1 MKYNLR
7 LIFAKTKK
15 MTFSD
20 LNLNRFL
27 LDALTEMGFE
37 TPTPIQ
43 EKAFSVIMS
52 SKDMVGIAQTGT
64 GKTFAYLLPILRQL
78 TYSEQKQP
86 RVLIVVPTR
95 ELVVQVI
102 QEIENLTPYINVR
115 FAGVYGGTNLNKQ
128 KQLVYEG
135 QDILVATPG
144 RLLDLALDGILKL
157 KQIQKLVIDEV
168 DEMMNLGFRS
178 QLITLLDLL
187 PKKRQN
193 ILFSATLT
201 QEVNDLLQDFFKSP
215 IKIEVAASG
224 SPLDTIKQLAY
235 PVPNFYT
242 KVNFL
247 VNLLQDKTTFN
258 KVLVFVKNKKQAN
271 ILYEEL
277 EIALPNDADVIH
289 SNKTQNYRL
298 RSVKNFEMGF
308 FNILI
313 ATDIIARGLDLT
325 DVSHVINFDIPKE
338 PENYIH
344 RIGRTGRAE
353 QEGIAISFFN
363 EEEAEYLGE
372 IEILMNKEIEVLDL
386 PENIEISTRLI
397 DEEMPK
403 VEPESKNAKRIITEP
418 SGPAFHEKK
427 EKNQKKNLGG
437 SYRREIAK
445 KYKKPKTR
453 GQKRK

>member
-1 MKYNLR
+1 MS
-7 LIFAKTKK
+7 FT
-15 MTFSD
+15 D
-20 LNLNRFL
+20 LNLNQFL
-27 LDALTEMGFE
+27 LNALNEMGFT

-43 EKAFSVIMS
+43 KKAFSVIMS
-52 SKDMVGIAQTGT
+52 SKDVVGIAQTGT

-78 TYSEQKQP
+78 KYSEQKHP

-95 ELVVQVI
+95 ELVVQVVKD
-102 QEIENLTPYINVR
+102 IESLTPYINVR

-128 KQLVYEG
+128 KQLVYQG
-135 QDILVATPG
+135 QDIIVATPG

-168 DEMMNLGFRS
+168 DEMMNLGFRA

-201 QEVNDLLQDFFKSP
+201 KEVNELLHDFFKSP
-215 IKIEVAASG
+215 TKIEIAVSG
-224 SPLDTIKQLAY
+224 SPLDTIYQLAY

-242 KVNFL
+242 KVIFL
-247 VNLLQDKTTFN
+247 IHLLQDKDTFK

-271 ILYEEL
+271 ILFEEL
-277 EIALPNDADVIH
+277 ENATPRIADVIH

-308 FNILI
+308 FNVLI

-325 DVSHVINFDIPKE
+325 NVSHVINFDIPQE

-353 QEGIAISFFN
+353 QEGNAISFFT
-363 EEEAEYLGE
+363 EEEAEYLAE
-372 IEILMNKEIEVLDL
+372 IEILMNKEINVSDL
-386 PENIEISTRLI
+386 PNNIEISSKLI

-403 VEPESKNAKRIITEP
+403 VAPEIIGKNTTITEP

-427 EKNQKKNLGG
+427 EKNKKVNLGG

>member
-1 MKYNLR
+1 MK
-7 LIFAKTKK
+7 
-15 MTFSD
+15 FSD

-27 LDALTEMGFE
+27 LDALNEMGFE

-43 EKAFSVIMS
+43 EKAFNVIMS
-52 SKDMVGIAQTGT
+52 SRDMVGIAQTGT
-64 GKTFAYLLPILRQL
+64 GKTYAYLLPILRQL
-78 TYSEQKQP
+78 KYSEQKHP

-95 ELVVQVI
+95 ELVVQVV
-102 QEIENLTPYINVR
+102 QEIKNLTPYINVR
-115 FAGVYGGTNLNKQ
+115 YTGVYGGTNLNKQ
-128 KQLVYEG
+128 KQIVYEG
-135 QDILVATPG
+135 QDIIVATPG

-157 KQIQKLVIDEV
+157 KFIQKLVIDEV
-168 DEMMNLGFRS
+168 DEMMNLGFRA
-178 QLITLLDLL
+178 QLTTLLDLL
-187 PKKRQN
+187 PKKRQS

-201 QEVNDLLQDFFKSP
+201 SEVNSILGDFFKSP
-215 IKIEVAASG
+215 VKIEIASSG
-224 SPLDTIKQLAY
+224 SPLDTIKQVAY

-242 KVNFL
+242 KANFL
-247 VNLLQDKTTFN
+247 IHLLQDKETFN

-277 EIALPNDADVIH
+277 ELALPNDADVIH

-298 RSVKNFEMGF
+298 RSVKNFELGF

-325 DVSHVINFDIPKE
+325 NVSHVINFDVPEE

-344 RIGRTGRAE
+344 RIGRTGRAK
-353 QEGIAISFFN
+353 QDGVAISFFN

-372 IEILMNKEIEVLDL
+372 IEVLMNTEIDVEDL
-386 PENIEISTRLI
+386 PDNIDISTRMI

-403 VEPESKNAKRIITEP
+403 VEPEKTHSKKTTDIP

-427 EKNQKKNLGG
+427 EKNKKVNLGG
-437 SYRREIAK
+437 SYRREITK

-453 GQKRK
+453 GQKRKK

>member
-1 MKYNLR
+1 MK
-7 LIFAKTKK
+7 
-15 MTFSD
+15 FSD

-27 LDALTEMGFE
+27 LDALDEMGFE

-43 EKAFSVIMS
+43 EKAFNVIMS
-52 SKDMVGIAQTGT
+52 SKDVVGIAQTGT
-64 GKTFAYLLPILRQL
+64 GKTYAYLLPILRQL
-78 TYSEQKQP
+78 KYSEQKHP

-95 ELVVQVI
+95 ELVVQVVE
-102 QEIENLTPYINVR
+102 EIKNLTPYINVR
-115 FAGVYGGTNLNKQ
+115 YTGVYGGTNLNKQ
-128 KQLVYEG
+128 KQTVYAG
-135 QDILVATPG
+135 QDIIVATPG

-157 KQIQKLVIDEV
+157 KFIQKLVIDEV
-168 DEMMNLGFRS
+168 DEMLNLGFRA
-178 QLITLLDLL
+178 QLITLLDLM

-201 QEVNDLLQDFFKSP
+201 SEVNNLLDDFFKSP
-215 IKIEVAASG
+215 VKIEVASSG

-247 VNLLQDKTTFN
+247 VNLLQDKETFN

-277 EIALPNDADVIH
+277 EEELPRAADVIH

-308 FNILI
+308 FNVLI

-325 DVSHVINFDIPKE
+325 NVSHVINFDVPKE

-353 QEGIAISFFN
+353 QEGVAISFFN

-372 IEILMNKEIEVLDL
+372 IELLMNKEIDVLDM
-386 PENIEISTRLI
+386 PDEVEISSKII

-403 VEPESKNAKRIITEP
+403 TEPEKTRSKKSSDGP

>member
-1 MKYNLR
+1 MN
-7 LIFAKTKK
+7 
-15 MTFSD
+15 FSD

-37 TPTPIQ
+37 TTTPIQ
-43 EKAFSVIMS
+43 EKAFSEIMS
-52 SKDMVGIAQTGT
+52 GKDIVGIAQTGT
-64 GKTFAYLLPILRQL
+64 GKTFAYLLPILKQL
-78 TYSEQKQP
+78 TFSTQKHP
-86 RVLIVVPTR
+86 RVLIIVPTR

-102 QEIENLTPYINVR
+102 KDIENLTPYINVR

-144 RLLDLALDGILKL
+144 RLLDLALDGVLKL
-157 KQIQKLVIDEV
+157 KFIQKFVIDEV
-168 DEMMNLGFRS
+168 DEMMNLGFRP
-178 QLITLLDLL
+178 QLVTLLDLL
-187 PKKRQN
+187 PKKRQS

-201 QEVNDLLQDFFKSP
+201 KEVSGILNQFFKSP
-215 IKIEVAASG
+215 VKIEIASSG

-242 KVNFL
+242 KINFL
-247 VNLLQDKTTFN
+247 VHLLKNKETFT

-271 ILYEEL
+271 ILFEEMEEL
-277 EIALPNDADVIH
+277 LPGETNVIH

-298 RSVKNFEMGF
+298 RAVKNFEKGF

-325 DVSHVINFDIPKE
+325 DVSHVINFNIPEE
-338 PENYIH
+338 PENYMH

-353 QEGIAISFFN
+353 QEGTAISFFT
-363 EEEAEYLGE
+363 EEEADYLGE
-372 IEILMNKEIEVLDL
+372 IELLMNTEIDVLDL
-386 PENIEISTRLI
+386 PETIEISTQKI
-397 DEEMPK
+397 AEEMPK
-403 VEPESKNAKRIITEP
+403 IAPERTGKKTTIAEP
-418 SGPAFHEKK
+418 SGAAFHEKK
-427 EKNQKKNLGG
+427 EKNRRVNLGG

>member
-1 MKYNLR
+1 
-7 LIFAKTKK
+7 
-15 MTFSD
+15 MTFSE

-27 LDALTEMGFE
+27 LNALDEMGL
-37 TPTPIQ
+37 TSPTPIQ

-78 TYSEQKQP
+78 SFSTQKHP

-95 ELVVQVI
+95 ELVVQVV

-128 KQLVYEG
+128 KQTVYQG
-135 QDILVATPG
+135 LDILVATPG

-157 KQIQKLVIDEV
+157 KSIQKLVIDEV
-168 DEMMNLGFRS
+168 DEMLNLGFRP
-178 QLITLLDLL
+178 QLTTLLDLL

-201 QEVNDLLQDFFKSP
+201 KEVDNLLDTFFKSP
-215 IKIEVAASG
+215 VKIEVASSG
-224 SPLDTIKQLAY
+224 SPLDSILQQAY
-235 PVPNFYT
+235 AVPNFYT
-242 KVNFL
+242 KVTFL
-247 VNLLQDKTTFN
+247 SRLLQDTETFK
-258 KVLVFVKNKKQAN
+258 KVLVFVKNKNQAN
-271 ILYEEL
+271 ILFEEL
-277 EIALPNDADVIH
+277 AELFPKKIGVIH

-298 RSVKNFEMGF
+298 RAVENFENGKF
-308 FNILI
+308 STLI

-325 DVSHVINFDIPKE
+325 NVSHVINFHVSKE

-353 QEGIAISFFN
+353 QKGTAISFFT
-363 EEEAEYLGE
+363 EQEADYLGE
-372 IEILMNKEIEVLDL
+372 IELLMDKEITVLDL
-386 PENIEISTRLI
+386 PESIETSSQLI
-397 DEEMPK
+397 DEEMPR
-403 VEPESKNAKRIITEP
+403 VTPEKTSEKRSITTP

-427 EKNQKKNLGG
+427 EKNKRVNLGG

>member
-1 MKYNLR
+1 
-7 LIFAKTKK
+7 
-15 MTFSD
+15 MTFAD

-27 LDALTEMGFE
+27 LNALDEMGFT

-52 SKDMVGIAQTGT
+52 SKDVVGIAQTGT

-78 TYSEQKQP
+78 TYSEQKHP
-86 RVLIVVPTR
+86 RILIVVPTR
-95 ELVVQVI
+95 ELVVQVVKDLAS
-102 QEIENLTPYINVR
+102 LTPYINVR
-115 FAGVYGGTNLNKQ
+115 FTGVYGGTNLNKQ
-128 KQLVYEG
+128 KQIVFQG
-135 QDILVATPG
+135 QDIIVATPG
-144 RLLDLALDGILKL
+144 RLLDLALDGVLKL

-168 DEMMNLGFRS
+168 DEMMNLGFRA

-201 QEVNDLLQDFFKSP
+201 KEVNDLLHDFFKSP
-215 IKIEVAASG
+215 IKIEIAASG
-224 SPLDTIKQLAY
+224 SPLDTINQLAY

-247 VNLLQDKTTFN
+247 VHLLQDKDTFN

-271 ILYEEL
+271 ILHEEL
-277 EIALPNDADVIH
+277 EATLPRIADVIH

-298 RSVKNFEMGF
+298 RSVKNFEKGF
-308 FNILI
+308 FNVLI

-325 DVSHVINFDIPKE
+325 NVSHVINFDIPKE

-353 QEGIAISFFN
+353 QEGTSISFFT
-363 EEEAEYLGE
+363 EEEAELLGE
-372 IEILMNKEIEVLDL
+372 IELLMNKEITVLDL
-386 PENIEISTRLI
+386 PETIEISSKLL

-403 VEPESKNAKRIITEP
+403 VEPEITGKKTTVTEP

-427 EKNQKKNLGG
+427 EKNKKVNLGG

>member
-1 MKYNLR
+1 
-7 LIFAKTKK
+7 

-27 LDALTEMGFE
+27 LNALDEMGFT

-52 SKDMVGIAQTGT
+52 SKDVVGIAQTGT

-78 TYSEQKQP
+78 TYSEQKHP

-102 QEIENLTPYINVR
+102 NDLKKLTPYINVR
-115 FAGVYGGTNLNKQ
+115 FTGVYGGTNLNKQ
-128 KQLVYEG
+128 KQLVYSG

-144 RLLDLALDGILKL
+144 RLLDLTLDGILKL
-157 KQIQKLVIDEV
+157 KHIQKLVIDEV
-168 DEMMNLGFRS
+168 DEMMNLGFRP

-187 PKKRQN
+187 PKNRQS

-201 QEVNDLLQDFFKSP
+201 KEVAGLLDQFFKSP
-215 IKIEVAASG
+215 VKIEIASSG
-224 SPLDTIKQLAY
+224 SPLDTIEQQAY
-235 PVPNFYT
+235 PIPNFYT

-247 VNLLQDKTTFN
+247 IHLLTNKEVFT

-271 ILYEEL
+271 ILFEEL
-277 EIALPNDADVIH
+277 ETLIPGETNVIH

-298 RSVKNFEMGF
+298 RSVKNFEKGF
-308 FNILI
+308 FNVLI

-325 DVSHVINFDIPKE
+325 DVSHVINFNIPEE
-338 PENYIH
+338 PENYMH

-353 QEGIAISFFN
+353 QKGTAISFFT
-363 EEEAEYLGE
+363 EEEADYLGE
-372 IEILMNKEIEVLDL
+372 IELLMNTEIDVYDL
-386 PENIEISTRLI
+386 PETIEISTQQI

-403 VEPESKNAKRIITEP
+403 VEPESVGKKKTITEP
-418 SGPAFHEKK
+418 SGAAFHEKK
-427 EKNQKKNLGG
+427 EKNKRINLGG

>member
-1 MKYNLR
+1 MTIKN
-7 LIFAKTKK
+7 IK
-15 MTFSD
+15 MNFSD

-27 LDALTEMGFE
+27 LDALDEMGFD

-43 EKAFSVIMS
+43 ERAFNIITRGR
-52 SKDMVGIAQTGT
+52 DMVGVAQTGT
-64 GKTFAYLLPILRQL
+64 GKTYAYLLPILRQL
-78 TYSEQKQP
+78 KFSEQKHP
-86 RVLIVVPTR
+86 RVLIIVPTR

-102 QEIENLTPYINVR
+102 DDIKSLTPYINVR

-157 KQIQKLVIDEV
+157 KFIQKLVIDEV
-168 DEMMNLGFRS
+168 DEMMNLGFRY
-178 QLITLLDLL
+178 QLITLQDLL

-201 QEVNDLLQDFFKSP
+201 KEVNELLYDFFKSP
-215 IKIEVAASG
+215 IKVEIASSG
-224 SPLDTIKQLAY
+224 SPLDTIDQNAY

-242 KVNFL
+242 KINFL
-247 VNLLQDKTTFN
+247 VSLLKDESTFN

-277 EIALPNDADVIH
+277 EEILPGKSDVIH

-308 FNILI
+308 FKILI

-325 DVSHVINFDIPKE
+325 NVSHVINFDIPEE

-353 QEGIAISFFN
+353 KEGTSISLFT
-363 EEEAEYLGE
+363 EIEADYLGE
-372 IEILMNKEIEVLDL
+372 IELLMNKEISVHDL
-386 PENIEISTRLI
+386 PEDILISTKLS

-403 VEPESKNAKRIITEP
+403 PPQEIFVKRTIAEP

-427 EKNQKKNLGG
+427 EKNQKRNLGG

>member
-1 MKYNLR
+1 MN
-7 LIFAKTKK
+7 
-15 MTFSD
+15 FSD

-27 LDALTEMGFE
+27 LDALDEMGFT

-43 EKAFSVIMS
+43 EKAFPEIMS
-52 SKDMVGIAQTGT
+52 GRDMIGIAQTGT
-64 GKTFAYLLPILRQL
+64 GKTFAYLLPLLRQL
-78 TYSEQKQP
+78 TFSKQKHP
-86 RVLIVVPTR
+86 RVLIIVPTR
-95 ELVVQVI
+95 ELVVQVVS
-102 QEIENLTPYINVR
+102 EIESLTPYINVR

-128 KQLVYEG
+128 KQLVYDG

-157 KQIQKLVIDEV
+157 KFIQKLVIDEV
-168 DEMMNLGFRS
+168 DEMMNLGFRP

-187 PKKRQN
+187 PKNRQS
-193 ILFSATLT
+193 IMFSATLT
-201 QEVNDLLQDFFKSP
+201 KDVSSILDQFFKSP
-215 IKIEVAASG
+215 IKIEIAASG
-224 SPLDTIKQLAY
+224 SPLDAIKQLAY

-242 KVNFL
+242 KLNFL
-247 VNLLQDKTTFN
+247 VDLLKDKDTFS

-271 ILYEEL
+271 ILFEEL
-277 EIALPNDADVIH
+277 EILLPGETDVIH

-308 FNILI
+308 FKVLI

-325 DVSHVINFDIPKE
+325 NVSHVINFDVPDE

-353 QEGIAISFFN
+353 QEGTAISFFT
-363 EEEAEYLGE
+363 EVEAEYLGE
-372 IEILMNKEIEVLDL
+372 IEFLMNREIEVLDL
-386 PENIEISTRLI
+386 PEEIEISTELI
-397 DEEMPK
+397 GEEMPK
-403 VEPESKNAKRIITEP
+403 IAPEKVVKKTIAEP

-427 EKNQKKNLGG
+427 EKNRRVNLGG

>member
-1 MKYNLR
+1 
-7 LIFAKTKK
+7 
-15 MTFSD
+15 
-20 LNLNRFL
+20 
-27 LDALTEMGFE
+27 
-37 TPTPIQ
+37 
-43 EKAFSVIMS
+43 
-52 SKDMVGIAQTGT
+52 
-64 GKTFAYLLPILRQL
+64 
-78 TYSEQKQP
+78 
-86 RVLIVVPTR
+86 
-95 ELVVQVI
+95 
-102 QEIENLTPYINVR
+102 
-115 FAGVYGGTNLNKQ
+115 
-128 KQLVYEG
+128 
-135 QDILVATPG
+135 
-144 RLLDLALDGILKL
+144 
-157 KQIQKLVIDEV
+157 
-168 DEMMNLGFRS
+168 
-178 QLITLLDLL
+178 LDLL

-201 QEVNDLLQDFFKSP
+201 KEVNDLLHDFFKSP

-224 SPLDTIKQLAY
+224 SPLDTINQLAY

-247 VNLLQDKTTFN
+247 VHLLQDKDTFN

-271 ILYEEL
+271 ILHEEL
-277 EIALPNDADVIH
+277 EATLPRIADVIH

-298 RSVKNFEMGF
+298 RSVKNFEKGF
-308 FNILI
+308 FNVLI

-325 DVSHVINFDIPKE
+325 NVSHVINFDIPKE

-353 QEGIAISFFN
+353 QEGTSISFFT
-363 EEEAEYLGE
+363 EEEAELLGE
-372 IEILMNKEIEVLDL
+372 IELLMNKEITVLDL
-386 PENIEISTRLI
+386 PETIEISSKLL

-403 VEPESKNAKRIITEP
+403 VEPEITGKKTTVTEP

-427 EKNQKKNLGG
+427 EKNKKVNLGG

>member
-1 MKYNLR
+1 MN
-7 LIFAKTKK
+7 
-15 MTFSD
+15 FSD

-27 LDALTEMGFE
+27 LNALDEMGFT

-64 GKTFAYLLPILRQL
+64 GKTYAYLLPILRQL
-78 TYSEQKQP
+78 TFSTQKHP

-95 ELVVQVI
+95 ELVVQIV

-115 FAGVYGGTNLNKQ
+115 FTGVYGGTNLNKQ
-128 KQLVYEG
+128 KQTVYEG

-157 KQIQKLVIDEV
+157 NQIKKLVIDEV
-168 DEMMNLGFRS
+168 DEMMNLGFRP

-187 PKKRQN
+187 PKNRQS

-201 QEVNDLLQDFFKSP
+201 KEVAGILNQFFKSP
-215 IKIEVAASG
+215 VKVEIASSG
-224 SPLDTIKQLAY
+224 SPLDTINQQAY
-235 PVPNFYT
+235 PIPNFYT

-247 VNLLQDKTTFN
+247 TSLLKNKSEFE

-271 ILYEEL
+271 ILFEEL
-277 EIALPNDADVIH
+277 EIVIPKQSDVIH

-298 RSVKNFEMGF
+298 RSVKNFENGQ
-308 FNILI
+308 FNVLI

-344 RIGRTGRAE
+344 RIGRTGRAD
-353 QEGIAISFFN
+353 QKGTAISFFT
-363 EEEAEYLGE
+363 EEEAEYLSE
-372 IEILMNKEIEVLDL
+372 IEHLMNTEIDVFDL
-386 PENIEISTRLI
+386 PKKIEISERMI
-397 DEEMPK
+397 DEEMPRI
-403 VEPESKNAKRIITEP
+403 EPERTSKKRSITEP
-418 SGPAFHEKK
+418 SGLAFHEKK
-427 EKNQKKNLGG
+427 EKNKRVNLGG

>member
-1 MKYNLR
+1 MN
-7 LIFAKTKK
+7 
-15 MTFSD
+15 FSD

-27 LDALTEMGFE
+27 LNALEEMGFE

-43 EKAFSVIMS
+43 EKAFNIIMS
-52 SKDMVGIAQTGT
+52 SRDMVGVAQTGT
-64 GKTFAYLLPILRQL
+64 GKTYAYLLPILRQL
-78 TYSEQKQP
+78 KFSNQKHP
-86 RVLIVVPTR
+86 RILIIVPTR

-102 QEIENLTPYINVR
+102 EDIKSLTPYINVR
-115 FAGVYGGTNLNKQ
+115 YAGVYGGTNLNKQ
-128 KQLVYEG
+128 KQLVYDG

-157 KQIQKLVIDEV
+157 KYIQKLVIDEV

-201 QEVNDLLQDFFKSP
+201 KEVNDLLGDFFKSP
-215 IKIEVAASG
+215 IKVEIASSG
-224 SPLDTIKQLAY
+224 SPLDTISQNAY

-242 KVNFL
+242 KINFL
-247 VNLLQDKTTFN
+247 VKLLKDEDTFN

-277 EIALPNDADVIH
+277 EELLPGKSDVIH

-308 FNILI
+308 FKVLI

-325 DVSHVINFDIPKE
+325 NVSHVINFDIPEE

-353 QEGIAISFFN
+353 KEGTAISFFT
-363 EEEAEYLGE
+363 ETEANYLGD
-372 IEILMNKEIEVLDL
+372 IELLMNKEISVHDL
-386 PENIEISTRLI
+386 PENIIISSKLSE
-397 DEEMPK
+397 EEMPK
-403 VEPESKNAKRIITEP
+403 TAPESKSAKRTISEP

>member
-1 MKYNLR
+1 
-7 LIFAKTKK
+7 

-20 LNLNRFL
+20 LNINKFL
-27 LDALTEMGFE
+27 LNALDEMGFT

-43 EKAFSVIMS
+43 ERAFPAILSG
-52 SKDMVGIAQTGT
+52 KDMVGIAQTGT
-64 GKTFAYLLPILRQL
+64 GKTFAYLLPILKSL
-78 TYSEQKQP
+78 PFSEQKHP
-86 RVLIVVPTR
+86 RVLIIVPTR

-102 QEIENLTPYINVR
+102 EELESLTPYINVR

-128 KQLVYEG
+128 KELVYQG

-157 KQIQKLVIDEV
+157 KQIQRLVIDEV
-168 DEMMNLGFRS
+168 DEMMNLGFRP

-187 PKKRQN
+187 PKNRQS
-193 ILFSATLT
+193 IMFSATLT
-201 QEVNDLLQDFFKSP
+201 NEVNSILDQFFKSP
-215 IKIEVAASG
+215 VKIEIASSG

-242 KVNFL
+242 KLNFL
-247 VNLLQDKTTFN
+247 VSLLKDQETFN
-258 KVLVFVKNKKQAN
+258 KVLVFAKNKKQAN

-277 EIALPNDADVIH
+277 EILLPGKTDVIH

-308 FNILI
+308 FKVLI

-325 DVSHVINFDIPKE
+325 DVTHVINFDIPKE

-353 QEGIAISFFN
+353 QEGTAISLFT
-363 EEEAEYLGE
+363 EEEADYLGE
-372 IEILMNKEIEVLDL
+372 IEFLMNTEIDVLDL
-386 PENIEISTRLI
+386 PDSIEISTQLV
-397 DEEMPK
+397 DEEKPK
-403 VEPESKNAKRIITEP
+403 VEQEKVVKKTIAEP

>member
-1 MKYNLR
+1 
-7 LIFAKTKK
+7 
-15 MTFSD
+15 MTFAD

-27 LDALTEMGFE
+27 LNALDEMGFT

-52 SKDMVGIAQTGT
+52 SKDVVGIAQTGT

-78 TYSEQKQP
+78 SFSKQKHP

-102 QEIENLTPYINVR
+102 NDLEKLTPYINVR

-128 KQLVYEG
+128 KQLVYDG

-144 RLLDLALDGILKL
+144 RLLDVALDGILKL
-157 KQIQKLVIDEV
+157 KYIQKLVIDEV
-168 DEMMNLGFRS
+168 DEMMNLGFRP
-178 QLITLLDLL
+178 QLTTLLDLL
-187 PKKRQN
+187 PKKRQS

-201 QEVNDLLQDFFKSP
+201 KEVGGILDQFFKSP
-215 IKIEVAASG
+215 VKIEIASSG
-224 SPLDTIKQLAY
+224 SPLDTIEQQAY

-247 VNLLQDKTTFN
+247 VELLKDKDVFK
-258 KVLVFVKNKKQAN
+258 KVLVFVQNKKQAN
-271 ILYEEL
+271 LLFEEL
-277 EIALPNDADVIH
+277 ELLIPGETNVIH

-298 RSVKNFEMGF
+298 RAVTNFEKGF
-308 FNILI
+308 FNVLI
-313 ATDIIARGLDLT
+313 ASDIIARGLDFT
-325 DVSHVINFDIPKE
+325 NVSHVINFNIPEE
-338 PENYIH
+338 PENYMH

-353 QEGIAISFFN
+353 QKGTAISFFT
-363 EEEAEYLGE
+363 EEEAGYLGKIELLMHTE
-372 IEILMNKEIEVLDL
+372 IDVYDL
-386 PENIEISTRLI
+386 PENIEISTTKI
-397 DEEMPK
+397 AEELPK
-403 VEPESKNAKRIITEP
+403 IEPESIGKKRSITVP

>member
-1 MKYNLR
+1 MN
-7 LIFAKTKK
+7 
-15 MTFSD
+15 FSD

-27 LDALTEMGFE
+27 LNALDEMGFT

-43 EKAFSVIMS
+43 EKAFPVIMRGR
-52 SKDMVGIAQTGT
+52 DMVGIAQTGT
-64 GKTFAYLLPILRQL
+64 GKTFAYLLPILKQL
-78 TYSEQKQP
+78 TYSEQKHP
-86 RVLIVVPTR
+86 RVLIIVPTR

-128 KQLVYEG
+128 KQTVYKG

-157 KQIQKLVIDEV
+157 KTIQKLVIDEV
-168 DEMMNLGFRS
+168 DEMMNLGFRP

-187 PKKRQN
+187 PKNRQS

-201 QEVNDLLQDFFKSP
+201 KEVNDILGQFFKSP
-215 IKIEVAASG
+215 IKIEIASSG

-242 KVNFL
+242 KLNFL
-247 VNLLQDKTTFN
+247 AELLQDRETFS

-271 ILYEEL
+271 ILHEEL
-277 EIALPNDADVIH
+277 DLLHPRIADVIH

-298 RSVKNFEMGF
+298 RSVKNFELGLF
-308 FNILI
+308 KVLI

-325 DVSHVINFDIPKE
+325 DVTHVINFDIPKE

-353 QEGIAISFFN
+353 QEGIAISLFN

-372 IEILMNKEIEVLDL
+372 IEFLMNTEIDVLDL
-386 PENIEISTRLI
+386 PESIEISTLLI
-397 DEEMPK
+397 EEEMPK
-403 VEPESKNAKRIITEP
+403 IEPEKVVKKTIAEP

-427 EKNQKKNLGG
+427 EKNKRVNLGG
-437 SYRREIAK
+437 SYRREIEK

>member
-1 MKYNLR
+1 MK
-7 LIFAKTKK
+7 
-15 MTFSD
+15 FSD

-27 LDALTEMGFE
+27 LDALDEMGFE

-43 EKAFSVIMS
+43 EKAFNVIMS
-52 SKDMVGIAQTGT
+52 SRDVVGIAQTGT
-64 GKTFAYLLPILRQL
+64 GKTYAYLLPILRQL
-78 TYSEQKQP
+78 KYSEQKHP

-95 ELVVQVI
+95 ELVVQVVE
-102 QEIENLTPYINVR
+102 EIKNLTPYINVR
-115 FAGVYGGTNLNKQ
+115 YTGVYGGTNLNKQ
-128 KQLVYEG
+128 KQTVYAG
-135 QDILVATPG
+135 QDIIVATPG

-157 KQIQKLVIDEV
+157 KFIQKLVIDEV
-168 DEMMNLGFRS
+168 DEMLNLGFRA
-178 QLITLLDLL
+178 QLTTLLDLM

-201 QEVNDLLQDFFKSP
+201 SEVNNLLDDFFKSP

-235 PVPNFYT
+235 PVPNFFT

-247 VNLLQDKTTFN
+247 VNLLQDKKTFN

-277 EIALPNDADVIH
+277 EEALPKIADVIH

-308 FNILI
+308 FNVLI

-325 DVSHVINFDIPKE
+325 NVSHVLNFDVPKE

-353 QEGIAISFFN
+353 QEGVAISFFN
-363 EEEAEYLGE
+363 EDEAEYLGE
-372 IEILMNKEIEVLDL
+372 IELLMNKEIDVLDL
-386 PENIEISTRLI
+386 PNEIEISSKMI
-397 DEEMPK
+397 DEEMLK
-403 VEPESKNAKRIITEP
+403 VEAEKTHSKKSTEVP

>member
-1 MKYNLR
+1 
-7 LIFAKTKK
+7 

-27 LDALTEMGFE
+27 LNALDDLGLK

-52 SKDMVGIAQTGT
+52 SKDVVGIAQTGT
-64 GKTFAYLLPILRQL
+64 GKTYAYLLPILRQL
-78 TYSEQKQP
+78 TYSDQKFP
-86 RVLIVVPTR
+86 RVLIIVPTR
-95 ELVVQVI
+95 ELVVQVV

-115 FAGVYGGTNLNKQ
+115 YAGIYGGTNINND
-128 KQLVYEG
+128 KQLVFKG
-135 QDILVATPG
+135 LDILVATPG

-157 KQIQKLVIDEV
+157 KSIQKLVIDEV
-168 DEMMNLGFRS
+168 DEMLNLGFLP
-178 QLITLLDLL
+178 QLTTLLDLL

-201 QEVNDLLQDFFKSP
+201 KEVDDLLEDFFKSP
-215 IKIEVAASG
+215 IKIEVGASG

-235 PVPNFYT
+235 PVPNFNT

-247 VNLLQDKTTFN
+247 ISLLIDKETFK

-271 ILYEEL
+271 ILHAEL
-277 EIALPNDADVIH
+277 DIALPNQAQVIH

-298 RSVKNFEMGF
+298 RSVENFEKNKF
-308 FNILI
+308 PVLI
-313 ATDIIARGLDLT
+313 ATDIVARGIDLS
-325 DVSHVINFDIPKE
+325 DVSHVININIPKK

-353 QEGIAISFFN
+353 QEGTSISFFT

-372 IEILMNKEIEVLDL
+372 IELLMNREIDVFDL
-386 PENIEISTRLI
+386 PDSVEISEELI
-397 DEEMPK
+397 DEEIPRDPQEINNDARNK
-403 VEPESKNAKRIITEP
+403 STELG
-418 SGPAFHEKK
+418 SGFHEKK
-427 EKNQKKNLGG
+427 EKNKKINLGG

-453 GQKRK
+453 GPKRK

>member
-1 MKYNLR
+1 
-7 LIFAKTKK
+7 

-27 LDALTEMGFE
+27 LDALGEMGYT

-52 SKDMVGIAQTGT
+52 NKDVVGIAQTGT

-78 TYSEQKQP
+78 TFSNQKQP

-95 ELVVQVI
+95 ELVVQVV
-102 QEIENLTPYINVR
+102 QEIESLTSYMNVR
-115 FAGVYGGTNLNKQ
+115 FAGIYGGTNLNKQ

-135 QDILVATPG
+135 LDILVATPG
-144 RLLDLALDGILKL
+144 RLLDLALDGVLKL
-157 KQIQKLVIDEV
+157 KQIKKLVIDEV
-168 DEMMNLGFRS
+168 DEMLNLGFRP

-187 PKKRQN
+187 PMKRQN

-201 QEVNDLLQDFFKSP
+201 KEVDDLLDTFFKSP
-215 IKIEVAASG
+215 IKIEIASSG
-224 SPLDTIKQLAY
+224 SPLDTIIQQAY
-235 PVPNFYT
+235 PAPNFYT
-242 KVNFL
+242 KVNLL
-247 VNLLQDKTTFN
+247 VDLLQDKNTFN
-258 KVLVFVKNKKQAN
+258 KVLVFVKNKKQAT
-271 ILYEEL
+271 ILFEEL
-277 EIALPNDADVIH
+277 ELILPKQADVIH

-298 RSVKNFEMGF
+298 RSVKNFEKGF

-353 QEGIAISFFN
+353 QDGTSISFFT
-363 EEEAEYLGE
+363 EAEAEYLSE
-372 IEILMNKEIEVLDL
+372 IELLMNKEIDVLDL
-386 PENIEISTRLI
+386 PSTIEISTRLI

-403 VEPESKNAKRIITEP
+403 VEPESKSAKRTITEP

-427 EKNQKKNLGG
+427 EKNKKVNLGG

>member
-1 MKYNLR
+1 MQKL
-7 LIFAKTKK
+7 LT

-27 LDALTEMGFE
+27 LNALDDMGFV

-52 SKDMVGIAQTGT
+52 SKDVVGIAQTGT
-64 GKTFAYLLPILRQL
+64 GKTYAYLLPILRQL
-78 TYSEQKQP
+78 TYSDQKHP

-95 ELVVQVI
+95 ELVVQVV
-102 QEIENLTPYINVR
+102 QEIKNLTPYINVR
-115 FAGVYGGTNLNKQ
+115 YAGIYGGTNINND
-128 KQLVYEG
+128 KQLVFNG
-135 QDILVATPG
+135 LDILVATPG

-157 KQIQKLVIDEV
+157 KTIQKLVIDEV
-168 DEMMNLGFRS
+168 DEMLNLGFRP

-201 QEVNDLLQDFFKSP
+201 KEVDDLLNDFFKSP
-215 IKIEVAASG
+215 VKIEVSTSG
-224 SPLDTIKQLAY
+224 SPLDTIEQQAY

-247 VNLLQDKTTFN
+247 TSLLKDKDTFK
-258 KVLVFVKNKKQAN
+258 KVLIFVKNKNQAN
-271 ILYEEL
+271 ILFSEL
-277 EIALPNDADVIH
+277 ELELPKQVSIIH

-298 RSVKNFEMGF
+298 RSVQNFEKGLF
-308 FNILI
+308 SILI
-313 ATDIIARGLDLT
+313 ATDIVARGIDLSE
-325 DVSHVINFDIPKE
+325 VSHVINFNIPKK

-353 QEGIAISFFN
+353 QKGTSISLFT
-363 EEEAEYLGE
+363 EEEADYLGE
-372 IEILMNKEIEVLDL
+372 IELLMNTEIDVFDL
-386 PENIEISTRLI
+386 PDNIAISEQLI
-397 DEEMPK
+397 DEEMPRDQQ
-403 VEPESKNAKRIITEP
+403 EISNDKRSSSSTLG
-418 SGPAFHEKK
+418 SGFHEKK
-427 EKNQKKNLGG
+427 EKNKKENLGG

>member
-1 MKYNLR
+1 
-7 LIFAKTKK
+7 

-27 LDALTEMGFE
+27 LDALDEMGFS

-52 SKDMVGIAQTGT
+52 SRDVVGIAQTGT

-78 TYSEQKQP
+78 TFSTQKYP
-86 RVLIVVPTR
+86 RILIVVPTR

-102 QEIENLTPYINVR
+102 NDLESLTPHINVR

-168 DEMMNLGFRS
+168 DEMMNLGFRP

-187 PKKRQN
+187 PKNRQS

-201 QEVNDLLQDFFKSP
+201 KEVDGLLDQFFKSP
-215 IKIEVAASG
+215 IKIEIASSG
-224 SPLDTIKQLAY
+224 SPLDTIEQQAY

-247 VNLLQDKTTFN
+247 VHLLKDKKTFT

-271 ILYEEL
+271 TLFEEL
-277 EIALPNDADVIH
+277 EVLLPGETNVIH

-308 FNILI
+308 YKVLI

-325 DVSHVINFDIPKE
+325 DVSHVINFNIPEE
-338 PENYIH
+338 PENYMH

-353 QEGIAISFFN
+353 QKGTAISFFT
-363 EEEAEYLGE
+363 EEEADYLGE
-372 IEILMNKEIEVLDL
+372 IELLMNTEIDVYDL
-386 PENIEISTRLI
+386 PESIEISTNMI
-397 DEEMPK
+397 AEELPK
-403 VEPESKNAKRIITEP
+403 IEPESTGKKKTVTEP
-418 SGPAFHEKK
+418 SGAAFHEKK
-427 EKNQKKNLGG
+427 EKNKRVNLGG